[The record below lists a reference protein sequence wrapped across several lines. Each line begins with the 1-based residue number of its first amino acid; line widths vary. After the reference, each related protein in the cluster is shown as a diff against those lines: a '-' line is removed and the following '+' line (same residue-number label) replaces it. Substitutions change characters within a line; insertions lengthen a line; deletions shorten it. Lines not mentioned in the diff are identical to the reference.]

1 MEKKWYLVSYDV
13 RDSKRL
19 RKAAKKLLA
28 YGSRIQYSL
37 FRCRLTQTELEK
49 LNWELNQILEEE
61 DDLLIIEIC
70 DRCSAKIRDSAGKV
84 NWKED
89 VKTFDIL

>member
-1 MEKKWYLVSYDV
+1 MGKKWYLVSYDV

-19 RKAAKKLLA
+19 RKTAKKLLA
-28 YGSRIQYSL
+28 YGSRIQFSI
-37 FRCRLTQTELEK
+37 FRCRLTQNELEK

-70 DRCSAKIRDSAGKV
+70 DRCAAKIRDSSGKI
-84 NWKED
+84 NWKEE
-89 VKTFDIL
+89 VKTFDVL